1 MVVAWLTFGLPNDIE
16 GVYFLLQHGIFPGVD
31 PMMSKSKIK
40 YISYV
45 PTIVPAGRV
54 LVHNLIS
61 HDKKTVPGTNGFRAW
76 FDTPHHDY
84 VICSCG
90 WAAHLGTHYHEVS
103 MEDD

>member
-1 MVVAWLTFGLPNDIE
+1 LRE
-16 GVYFLLQHGIFPGVD
+16 YIFSYSMASSQGVD

-40 YISYV
+40 YVFDV
-45 PTIVPAGRV
+45 PTLVPAGRV

-61 HDKKTVPGTNGFRAW
+61 HDNKTVPGTNGFRAW

-90 WAAHLGTHYHEVS
+90 WAAHLGTHYHEAT
-103 MEDD
+103 MEED